1 MRIVFFGTPAFAAS
15 SLTALLEAG
24 QHVTGVVSQPDRP
37 QGRSRSNLVPPPV
50 KLIAEAAGLPL
61 LQPERPSGD
70 VFLAALRRFDAD
82 LGVVVAYGHL
92 LRPDVLAVPRRGMI
106 NVHAS
111 LLPLLRGAAPIPW
124 AIAQGERETGISIMQ
139 MEKGLDSGPVYLR
152 VATPIGPAETGG
164 ELTARLAG
172 LGAHALLEVLA
183 RMEGGGWVQAEPQN
197 HEAATVAPK
206 LTRETAR
213 VHWASP
219 AEEIARR
226 IRAFDPVP
234 GAWTT
239 LDGNTVKLFGARS
252 AAGSGVPG
260 AVLQVGEE
268 LLVAAGD
275 ERAVTISEVQPAGKR
290 RIPAGDWVRGR
301 GIAVGQ
307 RLE

>member
-1 MRIVFFGTPAFAAS
+1 MRTVFFGTPAFAAS

-50 KLIAEAAGLPL
+50 KLVAEAAGLPL

-92 LRPDVLAVPRRGMI
+92 LRPEVLAVPRLGMI

-139 MEKGLDSGPVYLR
+139 MDKGLDSGPVYLR
-152 VATPIGPAETGG
+152 VETPIGPTETGG

-183 RMEGGGWVQAEPQN
+183 RMEGGGSVQAEPQN

-213 VHWASP
+213 VNWAAP
-219 AEEIARR
+219 AEPIARR
-226 IRAFDPVP
+226 IRAFDPAP

-239 LDGNTVKLFGARS
+239 LGGNTVKLFGAHS

>member
-50 KLIAEAAGLPL
+50 KLVAEEAGLPL

-92 LRPDVLAVPRRGMI
+92 LRPDVLAVPRLGMV

-124 AIAQGERETGISIMQ
+124 AIVQGERETGISIMR
-139 MEKGLDSGPVYLR
+139 MEKGLDSGPVYLK
-152 VATPIGPAETGG
+152 VVTPIGPAETGG
-164 ELTARLAG
+164 ELTTRLAA

-183 RMEGGGWVQAEPQN
+183 RMEGGGSVHAEPQQ
-197 HEAATVAPK
+197 HDAATVAPK

-213 VHWASP
+213 LDWAAP

-239 LDGNTVKLFGARS
+239 LGGNTVKLFGARG

-260 AVLQVGEE
+260 AVLQAGEE

-275 ERAVTISEVQPAGKR
+275 ERAVAISEVQPAGKR

-301 GIAVGQ
+301 GVAAGQ

>member
-50 KLIAEAAGLPL
+50 KLVAEEAGLPL

-92 LRPDVLAVPRRGMI
+92 LRPDVLAVPRLGMV

-111 LLPLLRGAAPIPW
+111 LLPLLRGAAPIAW
-124 AIAQGERETGISIMQ
+124 AIVQGERETGISIMQ
-139 MEKGLDSGPVYLR
+139 MEQGLDSGPVYLR

-164 ELTARLAG
+164 ELTTRLAA

-183 RMEGGGWVQAEPQN
+183 RMEGGGSVHAEPQK
-197 HEAATVAPK
+197 HDAATVAPK

-213 VHWASP
+213 LDWAAP

-239 LDGNTVKLFGARS
+239 LGGNTVKLFGARG

-260 AVLQVGEE
+260 AVLQAGEE

-275 ERAVTISEVQPAGKR
+275 ERAVAISEVQPAGKR

-301 GIAVGQ
+301 GVAVGQ